1 MKFRLFCFMLVKS
14 CLKNAFNIFL
24 SFFFQ
29 AYNGAN
35 KPKNRMTRDYPQTS
49 KAR

>member
-1 MKFRLFCFMLVKS
+1 MKFRLFCFMLVKG

-24 SFFFQ
+24 SFFK